1 MAVRIYIAQ
10 SSRHSSGIAW
20 KNWINQ
26 IKFTY
31 MQKMKYVYS
40 MNLIPIAIEV
50 LFMDNMSNGLL
61 HVHDEG

>member
-1 MAVRIYIAQ
+1 
-10 SSRHSSGIAW
+10 
-20 KNWINQ
+20 
-26 IKFTY
+26 

-61 HVHDEG
+61 HVHDEGQKKG